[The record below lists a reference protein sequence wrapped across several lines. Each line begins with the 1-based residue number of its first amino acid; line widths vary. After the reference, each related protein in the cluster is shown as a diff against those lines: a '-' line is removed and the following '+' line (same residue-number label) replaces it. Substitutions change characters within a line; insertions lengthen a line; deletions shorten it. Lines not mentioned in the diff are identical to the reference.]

1 MERKPNVFEKRLRRV
16 LARYPSIQAAYLF
29 GSRAVGR
36 ARRHSDLDLALV
48 GHRDALESGKLD
60 ILADLAAE
68 GVDSVDLV
76 LLDDA
81 DPILRFEAVHPNCLI
96 YAKADF
102 DHPAY
107 FTRTL
112 HEYFDLQPY
121 LKIQRESLKRRLLN
135 DKA

>member
-1 MERKPNVFEKRLRRV
+1 MEREPHVAEQKLRRV

-29 GSRAVGR
+29 GSHAVGR
-36 ARRHSDLDLALV
+36 AGRHSDVDLALV
-48 GHRDALESGKLD
+48 GPRDELESCKLD
-60 ILADLAAE
+60 ILADLAAA

-76 LLDDA
+76 LLDGA
-81 DPILRFEAVHPNCLI
+81 DPILRFEAVHPNRLI

-112 HEYFDLQPY
+112 HEYFDLQPF

-135 DKA
+135 DNA